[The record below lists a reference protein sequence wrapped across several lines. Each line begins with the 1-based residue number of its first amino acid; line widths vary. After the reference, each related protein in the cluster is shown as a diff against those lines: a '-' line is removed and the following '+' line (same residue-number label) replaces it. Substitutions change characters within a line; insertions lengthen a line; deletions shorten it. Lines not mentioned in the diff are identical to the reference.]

1 MGTMIR
7 FICLSR
13 GTSEVRLSKLKLT
26 QPTILRLDHRS
37 AHSAALRRKRQ
48 SPGIKSSVHPSP
60 LSPALPSPGADV
72 SLVPCGPPTALSI
85 LRFYSP
91 AGRARPLT
99 HTPVA
104 LASSSAASA
113 QTSDESLKA
122 GAEQT
127 PTTVPVDDVKRI
139 LRLAHPERWKLA
151 GKQCVHC
158 V

>member
-1 MGTMIR
+1 MGTMMR

-26 QPTILRLDHRS
+26 QPRILWLDHRL

-48 SPGIKSSVHPSP
+48 SPGIKSSVHPS
-60 LSPALPSPGADV
+60 LSSALPSPRADV
-72 SLVPCGPPTALSI
+72 SLVPCSPPTALSI

-122 GAEQT
+122 RAVQT
-127 PTTVPVDDVKRI
+127 PTTVPLDDVKRI
-139 LRLAHPERWKLA
+139 LRLAHPERWRLA
-151 GKQCVHC
+151 GKQCVQC
-158 V
+158 M

>member
-1 MGTMIR
+1 MGTMMR

-26 QPTILRLDHRS
+26 QPRILWLDHRL

-48 SPGIKSSVHPSP
+48 SPGIKSSVHPSLP
-60 LSPALPSPGADV
+60 SALPSPRADV
-72 SLVPCGPPTALSI
+72 SLVPCSPPTALST

-122 GAEQT
+122 RAVQT
-127 PTTVPVDDVKRI
+127 PTTVPPDDVKRI
-139 LRLAHPERWKLA
+139 LRLAHPERWRVA
-151 GKQCVHC
+151 GKQCGHC
-158 V
+158 M